1 MVERVKQIP
10 TKLLEFWNKYTSKQ
24 KTIIISVIVVV
35 VIAIAA
41 LTMFLTKTQYKYFMS
56 FEDTKGSNELIKL
69 LEGSDI
75 QYQLSKDGKTI
86 YVEEG
91 KTTEALL
98 LTGENDIPKSGMSWT
113 DALTND
119 MSTTEKEKNKKME
132 LAFQNDM
139 RSYLKSV
146 DGVKDASVVIS
157 APEDDTTILTEKRE
171 TSVSVILDLTE
182 ELSDSAIKGMATY
195 LYTAV
200 GNTSADKVTII
211 DSAGNLLFGGDA
223 EGTLTGKISGIAEYK
238 EKLSKIISNNVMEVL
253 LQYGYNDVKIGS
265 SNIVYNTDQVNELYT
280 EYTPAEGQEQGVK
293 DSDYSYKTN
302 SNSGSG
308 GIPGTDSNAD
318 DTDYMI
324 TDGGNT
330 SQETTLDKNNYLP
343 NKRETTTTY
352 GTGAVKPK
360 ESSMAIVLKKYKIYN
375 EEDLETSGELSGM
388 TFEQFR
394 LANSDTTP
402 LTVDE
407 QVLDLVSK
415 TTGIDTTNLSVVAF
429 EQPIFNEKAQEEA
442 PLNTYLM
449 IFLIVAIV
457 ALLIFVIFKGTA
469 PVEVTEQEPEL
480 SVEQLLAT
488 TKDNQSLDDI
498 EFDDK
503 SETRKMIEKFVDENP
518 EAVAQLLRNWLNE
531 DWG

>member
-1 MVERVKQIP
+1 MTDRVKQIP

-24 KTIIISVIVVV
+24 KTIIIGVIVAV
-35 VIAIAA
+35 VIAIAI
-41 LTMFLTKTQYKYFMS
+41 LTTILTRTQYKYFMS
-56 FEDTKGSNELIKL
+56 FEDTKSSNELVQLLDGAGIKR
-69 LEGSDI
+69 
-75 QYQLSKDGKTI
+75 QLSEDGKTI
-86 YVEEG
+86 YIEEG

-98 LTGENDIPKSGMSWT
+98 LTGENNIPDSGMSWT

-119 MSTTEKEKNKKME
+119 MSTTEKEKSKKME
-132 LAFQNDM
+132 LAFQNDL

-146 DGVKDASVVIS
+146 DGVRDAAVVIN
-157 APEDDTTILTEKRE
+157 APEDDTTILSEKRE
-171 TSVSVILDLTE
+171 TSVSVKLDLTE
-182 ELSDSAIKGMATY
+182 PLSDSAIKGMATY

-200 GNTSADKVTII
+200 GNSSAEKVTII
-211 DSAGNLLFGGDA
+211 DSSGNLLFGGDA
-223 EGTLTGKISGIAEYK
+223 DGSLSGTISGLAEYK
-238 EKLSKIISNNVMEVL
+238 EKLSKVISNNVMEVL

-265 SNIVYNTDQVNELYT
+265 SNIVFNTDQVNEMYT

-293 DSDYSYKTN
+293 ESDYSYKT
-302 SNSGSG
+302 SSDTGSG

-318 DTDYMI
+318 DIDYMLS
-324 TDGGNT
+324 DSGNS

-343 NKRETTTTY
+343 NKRETTTVY
-352 GTGAVKPK
+352 GTGTVKPK

-375 EEDLETSGELSGM
+375 EEDLEASGELNGM
-388 TFEQFR
+388 TFDEFR
-394 LANSDTTP
+394 LANSETTP
-402 LTVDE
+402 LTVDD

-415 TTGIDTTNLSVVAF
+415 TTGIDTSQLSVVAF
-429 EQPIFNEKAQEEA
+429 EQPVFNEKIEEDT
-442 PLNTYLM
+442 PVNTYLM
-449 IFLIVAIV
+449 IFLVVAIL
-457 ALLIFVIFKGTA
+457 ALLIFVIFKGTS